1 MMSCSPEELQKK
13 SQELL
18 AKWQACQAQPGFDGL
33 VEFAVT
39 VSSLTEFLETRGL
52 SGLHQSAHALEQ
64 KVLSQFDQTSGTALG
79 AEALQALSQQVQEFL
94 DRAWPAGPAPWQ
106 TPPPP
111 H

>member
-1 MMSCSPEELQKK
+1 MTSCSPEELQKK

-39 VSSLTEFLETRGL
+39 VSSLTEFLEARGL

-64 KVLSQFDQTSGTALG
+64 RVRITN
-79 AEALQALSQQVQEFL
+79 
-94 DRAWPAGPAPWQ
+94 R
-106 TPPPP
+106 P
-111 H
+111 HFTGEKSIIVGFT